1 MDENSQIKLVDTAH
15 ELRRV
20 GLLHRYR
27 ISLAV
32 SHLNLYQGQPEV
44 LGYLISHGGCSQVEL
59 SEALG
64 VSTASVATS
73 IKRLCKAGF
82 VERRED
88 ETDRRINR
96 ISVTESGK
104 KTFLEG
110 HAECEKVDKMMFDG
124 FTDEEIKTLLSMLRR
139 MSDNLSGGNL
149 SEKQIIKSM
158 IREAK
163 EGLSND

>member
-1 MDENSQIKLVDTAH
+1 MDGNPEIKLVDAAH
-15 ELRRV
+15 ELRKV
-20 GLLHRYR
+20 SLLHRYR
-27 ISLAV
+27 ISSAV
-32 SHLNLYQGQPEV
+32 SHLNLYRGQPEV

-88 ETDRRINR
+88 ENDRRINR
-96 ISVTESGK
+96 ISVTERGK
-104 KTFLEG
+104 KTFFEG

-124 FTDEEIKTLLSMLRR
+124 FTDREVEMFLSMLRR

-149 SEKQIIKSM
+149 SEGQIIKNM
-158 IREAK
+158 IKEAK
-163 EGLSND
+163 EGIAND

>member
-1 MDENSQIKLVDTAH
+1 MQATH
-15 ELRRV
+15 ELRKV
-20 GLLHRYR
+20 SLLHRYR
-27 ISLAV
+27 ISSAV
-32 SHLNLYQGQPEV
+32 SHLNLYRGQPEV
-44 LGYLISHGGCSQVEL
+44 LGYLIMHGGCSQVEL

-88 ETDRRINR
+88 EKDRRINR

-104 KTFLEG
+104 KTFLKG

-124 FTDEEIKTLLSMLRR
+124 FTDEEVETLLSMLRR
-139 MSDNLSGGNL
+139 MTNNLSGENL
-149 SEKQIIKSM
+149 SEGQIIKN
-158 IREAK
+158 IIKETK
-163 EGLSND
+163 EGIENA